1 MTVLRVWLDLNLVGV
16 MLRLTMVLC
25 AGMFA
30 ALLIAGRDNGQLRP
44 GLAKAV
50 AEGRLTADLVVVA
63 DPVAKAEPTRM
74 VMAATVAPVAKPAAE
89 VVAAAFIPVPEVA
102 PVRDVVQAVE
112 EPVFTLSALPTEA
125 IPAAE
130 PEVTAGGKVYYVI
143 ADSVNVRQEPST
155 DAAVLGKLASGEAA
169 LVVADVDG
177 EWSRIV
183 IEGDGI
189 EGYVATRF
197 LSAVAP

>member
-1 MTVLRVWLDLNLVGV
+1 MALSLVGV

-50 AEGRLTADLVVVA
+50 AEGRLTADLVAVA

-74 VMAATVAPVAKPAAE
+74 VMAATVAPVAKPAAK
-89 VVAAAFIPVPEVA
+89 VVAAAFTPVPEVA
-102 PVRDVVQAVE
+102 PVREVVQAVE

-130 PEVTAGGKVYYVI
+130 PEVTARGKIYYVT
-143 ADSVNVRQEPST
+143 ANSVNVRQDPST

-169 LVVADVDG
+169 LVVADIDG
-177 EWSRIV
+177 EWSKIV